1 MERINI
7 CPPPSAMPKATR
19 TMTEAQQA
27 ALAKMKEE
35 IEKMKAVQRRL
46 EDTIASAK
54 GEAAADNRLVAIG
67 KVEVKA
73 APATAMPKLSISLIS
88 NNVQPI
94 SLLSDDDGDDSN
106 TKASDPPPAKKRRKA
121 VPGPKT
127 FYNRVEKKMKAV
139 TQKKYQSK
147 YGAKSH
153 AAHVYRLMK
162 DLIEEHCIDGKIV
175 ESDPLKALEMSK
187 ASFQAFYD
195 HWQVMR
201 SPGYDTDIF
210 REAMDLFA
218 DVLKA
223 AADKMSPDQIEEVVS
238 LLESIE
244 ACVSGYCIAERSKYD
259 PAVCYS
265 TGHGKNDTW
274 AKKRW
279 RCTVERRAGENVFR
293 ETILTILPDY
303 DSRSREPKKGK
314 VLDWEIRAIKWMN
327 GWD

>member
-1 MERINI
+1 M
-7 CPPPSAMPKATR
+7 
-19 TMTEAQQA
+19 
-27 ALAKMKEE
+27 AKMKEE
-35 IEKMKAVQRRL
+35 IEKMKAEQRRL

-54 GEAAADNRLVAIG
+54 GMAATDNRLVA
-67 KVEVKA
+67 KRDVELKA
-73 APATAMPKLSISLIS
+73 ATAMPKLSASTNS

-94 SLLSDDDGDDSN
+94 SLLSEDDEGDSN
-106 TKASDPPPAKKRRKA
+106 TKAPVDPPPAKKRRKA

-153 AAHVYRLMK
+153 AAHVYRLIK
-162 DLIEEHCIDGKIV
+162 DLIEENCIDGKIV
-175 ESDPLKALEMSK
+175 ETDPLKALEMSK

-201 SPGYDTDIF
+201 SPGYDTEIF

-223 AADKMSPDQIEEVVS
+223 AADKMSPDKIEEVVS

-274 AKKRW
+274 AKKHW

-293 ETILTILPDY
+293 ETILTIMPAY